1 MEPLH
6 VKKETTVPK
15 FFHHGERCH
24 AATCQVP
31 LVYICA
37 SVCWDNMV
45 IKNYLPSPI
54 GQKKFKDN
62 DLQLE
67 IYTTKT
73 WTCMVTSSYV

>member
-1 MEPLH
+1 
-6 VKKETTVPK
+6 
-15 FFHHGERCH
+15 
-24 AATCQVP
+24 
-31 LVYICA
+31 
-37 SVCWDNMV
+37 MV

-73 WTCMVTSSYV
+73 WTCTVTSSYVSVTWIKNQDRKSGIYLNLQSHSLELWF